1 MVRGLY
7 TGASGMLAQMSNLD
21 VIANNL
27 ANMDQIG
34 YKRDTTVFKS
44 FPEMLIRRQ
53 NDNGVVT
60 FPLGSY
66 DTMPVTGKLGTGV
79 EVNEVYTELEQG
91 GMKQTENP
99 LDLALDGKG
108 YFTIQTKDGLRY
120 TRNGGFVVNKDS
132 YLVTKEGDYVLGEN
146 GPIQIKQNNF
156 SITDQGEVVVNGDL
170 QPDMQR
176 LVSSTENDWKNP
188 QTIDKLRIVDFN
200 QPRALK
206 KQGNSMF
213 VATEESLPEIPASD
227 YKVKEGFLEIS
238 NVNPVIEMVRMIEV
252 QRIYEANQKT
262 LQTSDAELGRL
273 INETGRAV

>member
-1 MVRGLY
+1 
-7 TGASGMLAQMSNLD
+7 MLAQQSNLD

-44 FPEMLIRRQ
+44 FPEMRIRRQ
-53 NDNGVVT
+53 NHNGVVK

-79 EVNEVYTELEQG
+79 EVNEVFTELEQG
-91 GMKQTENP
+91 GMKATENP

-120 TRNGGFVVNKDS
+120 TRNGGFVLNKDS
-132 YLVTKEGDYVLGEN
+132 FIVTKEGDFVLGEN

-156 SITDQGEVVVNGDL
+156 SISDEGEVVVNGDL

-176 LVSSTENDWKNP
+176 LVSFTENDWKNP
-188 QTIDKLRIVDFN
+188 QIIDKLRIVDFN

-213 VATEESLPEIPASD
+213 VATEESLPEIAASD
-227 YKVKEGFLEIS
+227 FKVKEGFLEIS
-238 NVNPVIEMVRMIEV
+238 NVNPVTEMVRMIEV

-262 LQTSDAELGRL
+262 LQTHDAELGRL